1 MPDERKEI
9 LKDVNWEL
17 LRWYKSHGLEGKTSG
32 RSWRLQNS
40 QATNSRYSACPNL
53 QEKELKLE
61 SRDLEATSRA
71 NGTGHYLWK
80 GKDLRLNK
88 HTKHFQLSSAQTR
101 AHMSAQGSL
110 HSTASFT
117 LCTEDSS
124 SFGRDPCHPSAHCST
139 GTSYM
144 RGIQHLHF
152 PQTSEMHK
160 KAHFWRIYNKIQNAA
175 IPTALKKH
183 KTSVRSHTVIKIP
196 NRDQRM

>member
-32 RSWRLQNS
+32 RLWRLQNS

-124 SFGRDPCHPSAHCST
+124 SFGRD
-139 GTSYM
+139 
-144 RGIQHLHF
+144 RIQHLHF
-152 PQTSEMHK
+152 PHTSEMHK